1 VSSAENLPIKEEEP
15 VLVAGAIVEERAIVE
30 GEEEPVFGA
39 IVKGEE
45 ELVFVAGARVEE
57 EPVPEAGTRS

>member
-1 VSSAENLPIKEEEP
+1 VSSTGKLPTEEEEP
-15 VLVAGAIVEERAIVE
+15 VFEAGAIVEERAIVE

-39 IVKGEE
+39 IVEGEE
-45 ELVFVAGARVEE
+45 PVFGAGARVEE